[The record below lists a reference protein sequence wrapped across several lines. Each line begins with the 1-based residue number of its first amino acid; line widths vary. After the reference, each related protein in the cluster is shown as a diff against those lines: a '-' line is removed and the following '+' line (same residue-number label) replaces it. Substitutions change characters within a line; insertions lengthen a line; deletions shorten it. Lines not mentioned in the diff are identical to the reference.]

1 MTATVNASTSSGVV
15 VTSDTSGSLALQT
28 AGTTAL
34 TISSGQIATFANPL
48 TSASMPS
55 GSVIQVYN
63 LSATTT
69 TSTTSTSMVQ
79 GPQTASFTLSSNSNK
94 VLIIANIGLYCYSGS
109 AVNAYSYA
117 SIYRGS
123 IASGTKLSSTTV
135 IDGNG
140 SMNGSY
146 SSAAGE
152 LYSITTLTYLDT
164 PSASTTYSVGF
175 AMHTGSGNVTLSG
188 YNITLMEIKA

>member
-1 MTATVNASTSSGVV
+1 MASIINAATSGGLISTG
-15 VTSDTSGSLALQT
+15 DTSGQLQLQT

-55 GSVIQVYN
+55 GSVVQVYN
-63 LSATTT
+63 LTAQTT
-69 TSTTSTSMVQ
+69 TSTSSTTMVQ
-79 GPQTASFTLSSNSNK
+79 GPQTATFTLNSNSNK
-94 VLIIANIGLYCYSGS
+94 VMVIANFGAYAYSGS
-109 AVNAYSYA
+109 ALNAYMYS

-140 SMNGSY
+140 SVSGQY
-146 SSAAGE
+146 SGAGGE
-152 LYSITTLTYLDT
+152 LYQIVTLTYLDT
-164 PSASTTYSVGF
+164 PGGSTTYSVGF
-175 AMHTGSGNVTLSG
+175 ANHTGDTSVTLSG
-188 YNITLMEIKA
+188 YNITLLEIKA